1 VHDADE
7 PTDDPE
13 VGVTRLPVPIP
24 GAPVETGKPRLTGA
38 SGERTTGLEPRPRLG
53 NGSRTGWN
61 GLFE

>member
-38 SGERTTGLEPRPRLG
+38 SGERTTGLEPATSAWERLQDRLERPV
-53 NGSRTGWN
+53 
-61 GLFE
+61 